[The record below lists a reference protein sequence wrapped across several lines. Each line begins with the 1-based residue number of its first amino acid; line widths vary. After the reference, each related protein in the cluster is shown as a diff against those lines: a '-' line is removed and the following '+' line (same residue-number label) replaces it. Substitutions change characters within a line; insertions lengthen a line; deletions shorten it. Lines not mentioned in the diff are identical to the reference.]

1 MSKLTK
7 EADAMAKETD
17 GTSFATTHKKGVLET
32 DSKKTS
38 IKSKNVGDTEPEVH
52 KTRKTVTVSEVP
64 SIGKESQ
71 SIPVSP

>member
-17 GTSFATTHKKGVLET
+17 RTSFATTHKKGVLET

-38 IKSKNVGDTEPEVH
+38 IKSKNVDDPEVH
-52 KTRKTVTVSEVP
+52 KNRKTVTVSEVP

>member
-17 GTSFATTHKKGVLET
+17 MTSFATTHKKGVLET

-38 IKSKNVGDTEPEVH
+38 IKSKNVDDTEPDAL
-52 KTRKTVTVSEVP
+52 KKRKTVTVSEIP
-64 SIGKESQ
+64 SIGKDS
-71 SIPVSP
+71 

>member
-52 KTRKTVTVSEVP
+52 
-64 SIGKESQ
+64 
-71 SIPVSP
+71 